1 MPPLFGYDG
10 RMSDAKPYN
19 SPALDDVRRQ
29 IDALDDKIHD
39 TLMQRAE
46 LINKISEEKR
56 KKKIPVVQPAR
67 EARMIRRL
75 LARHEGALPEMAV
88 VRIWRE
94 LVGAVSMLQTGL
106 KVAVVSEQG
115 HPVWDMAR
123 DYFGSCLPMM
133 QVASPLSAV
142 AALREDKVNLAVMP
156 WPQEGEDKPWWT
168 FLEADK
174 PEQAMQIIVRL
185 PHGDDPADKGSDSRA
200 LVIAKS
206 GFDDSGEDHSFLLI
220 ECSADASRARLVD
233 KARSAGLEAVSI
245 VSNRAAGP
253 YQPAMHLM
261 EVKGYCAGQNEA
273 CEKFAKSLSEETG
286 ARVKCI
292 GGFPV
297 PPTYSK
303 TIRPSLHTI
312 PNAPRDEAAE

>member
-1 MPPLFGYDG
+1 
-10 RMSDAKPYN
+10 MSEAKPYN
-19 SPALDDVRRQ
+19 SPALDAVRQ
-29 IDALDDKIHD
+29 KIDELDNRIHD
-39 TLMQRAE
+39 TLMERTE
-46 LINKISEEKR
+46 LIRQIIEEKR
-56 KKKIPVVQPAR
+56 KKNIAVVQPAR

-75 LARHEGALPEMAV
+75 LDRHEGALPEMAV

-133 QVASPLSAV
+133 SVASPMSAV
-142 AALREDKVNLAVMP
+142 SAVRENKANLAVLP
-156 WPQEGEDKPWWT
+156 WPQEDEDKPWWT
-168 FLEADK
+168 YLEAER
-174 PEQAMQIIVRL
+174 PEQQMQIIVRL
-185 PHGDDPADKGSDSRA
+185 PHGDDPADKGLDNRA

-206 GFDDSGEDHSFLLI
+206 GFDDSGDDHSFLLI
-220 ECSADASRARLVD
+220 ECSADVSRARLVD
-233 KARSAGLEAVSI
+233 KARNAGIEAVSI
-245 VSNRAAGP
+245 VSNRTAGP

-261 EVKGYCAGQNEA
+261 EVKGYIAGDSEI
-273 CEKFAKSLSEETG
+273 CDKFARAISEESE
-286 ARVKCI
+286 ARVACI

-303 TIRPSLHTI
+303 TVRPSLHPI
-312 PNAPRDEAAE
+312 PTAPRDEAAE